1 MTKDALDIFKNLY
14 TEDLESVRIHT
25 FVQHV

>member
-1 MTKDALDIFKNLY
+1 MTKDALDLFKYLY
-14 TEDLESVRIHT
+14 KEDLESVKIHT